1 MQAFAFTV
9 LLTSLLLKRHDYGS
23 TTLLKC
29 IPLWEPLYVT
39 TTAIVNI
46 TPWLSRDFHSCGYW
60 HTTPMD
66 VYLVVPGKLK
76 EVNEK
81 S

>member
-1 MQAFAFTV
+1 MQAFALTV
-9 LLTSLLLKRHDYGS
+9 LLTSLLLKRHNYGS

-39 TTAIVNI
+39 TSGIVNI
-46 TPWLSRDFHSCGYW
+46 TSWLSRDFHCCGYW
-60 HTTPMD
+60 HTIPMD
-66 VYLVVPGKLK
+66 VYLVVTTQTKR
-76 EVNEK
+76 